1 MSRGSGKEATRQ
13 SIMNDVLKSQSVTSK
28 PPLRAEDISR
38 RIFTIRGHRVMLDAD
53 LAEVYGVSTKRLNEQ
68 VKRNALRFPE
78 DFALRLTA
86 KEKTELVANCDRF
99 DRLKHSIAFPLAF
112 TEHGAIMA
120 ASVLNSKRAV
130 ESSVVRA
137 FVRMRETLATHRG
150 LAQRLNEIERKFDA
164 NFRVVFD
171 AIRALMGPPKP
182 PRRRIGFLTPSRT
195 KCSSISGQSLTRRP
209 FSAYTANTY
218 KTYG

>member
-13 SIMNDVLKSQSVTSK
+13 RIMSDVWKSQSVTSK

-38 RIFTIRGHRVMLDAD
+38 RIFTIRGHRVKLDAD

-99 DRLKHSIAFPLAF
+99 DRLKHSILPSRL
-112 TEHGAIMA
+112 HGARRHHG
-120 ASVLNSKRAV
+120 S
-130 ESSVVRA
+130 
-137 FVRMRETLATHRG
+137 
-150 LAQRLNEIERKFDA
+150 
-164 NFRVVFD
+164 FR
-171 AIRALMGPPKP
+171 
-182 PRRRIGFLTPSRT
+182 
-195 KCSSISGQSLTRRP
+195 
-209 FSAYTANTY
+209 
-218 KTYG
+218 